1 VSALIDHELGGGLG
15 DCMVHRG
22 RQAWQVRAA
31 WAEAAPVEGSF
42 VEDGNLPAVAG
53 VLRTA
58 LTRPFCPENEGTG
71 DGPGPRRRAAAATD
85 VVARRAGRAGA

>member
-15 DCMVHRG
+15 DCMVHQG
-22 RQAWQVRAA
+22 RQARQLRAA

-53 VLRTA
+53 V
-58 LTRPFCPENEGTG
+58 CG
-71 DGPGPRRRAAAATD
+71 RR
-85 VVARRAGRAGA
+85 